1 MAIEQ
6 VQIYANLCLK
16 RTKIRLATRLCPDP
30 LGEHMRSPRP
40 TSCNGQWWGREG
52 MRGVLFG
59 IYKGKREEERGKVG
73 IKEKGGRGEED
84 GYMLN

>member
-1 MAIEQ
+1 
-6 VQIYANLCLK
+6 
-16 RTKIRLATRLCPDP
+16 
-30 LGEHMRSPRP
+30 MRSPRP
-40 TSCNGQWWGREG
+40 TSCNGQWPTSKGRCGREG

-59 IYKGKREEERGKVG
+59 VYKGKGEEERGKVG